1 MVVGKDAAQTPSRF
15 NVFSSVPSATT
26 SGGAHAKQAVSPGET
41 NLKFYRI
48 FIEKRNCREKYR
60 DKRFS

>member
-1 MVVGKDAAQTPSRF
+1 MSEFCTKSPAVIPMVVGKDAAQTPSRF

-41 NLKFYRI
+41 NLNFYRI
-48 FIEKRNCREKYR
+48 F
-60 DKRFS
+60 